1 MKKVK
6 KKAKNKSIDTL
17 KELYN
22 ILGFDYFHICISYN
36 GDDMQW
42 DIFYKN
48 LDDKEYFSKEN
59 PVLLTSKENGIADVY
74 ALKDRF
80 KRAKEDVKRKNALSI
95 IKESFT
101 LYQKLYET
109 KKQGIDGMLN
119 LYMLYTAIGLIMGLF
134 LENILYSF
142 INLWACIAGGIYLIY
157 KQKRFNKFLDQKKE
171 EIVEIV
177 LRNIIKKQG
186 LNFVERIKENENNRN

>member
-1 MKKVK
+1 
-6 KKAKNKSIDTL
+6 
-17 KELYN
+17 
-22 ILGFDYFHICISYN
+22 
-36 GDDMQW
+36 
-42 DIFYKN
+42 
-48 LDDKEYFSKEN
+48 
-59 PVLLTSKENGIADVY
+59 
-74 ALKDRF
+74 
-80 KRAKEDVKRKNALSI
+80 
-95 IKESFT
+95 
-101 LYQKLYET
+101 
-109 KKQGIDGMLN
+109 
-119 LYMLYTAIGLIMGLF
+119 MGLF

>member
-6 KKAKNKSIDTL
+6 KKTKNKSIDTL
-17 KELYN
+17 KELYS

-59 PVLLTSKENGIADVY
+59 PLLLTSKENGITDVY

-80 KRAKEDVKRKNALSI
+80 EKAKEDVKRKNTIFI
-95 IKESFT
+95 IKESFA

-134 LENILYSF
+134 LENVLYGF

-186 LNFVERIKENENNRN
+186 LDFVERIKENENNRN

>member
-59 PVLLTSKENGIADVY
+59 PLLLTSKENGIADVY
-74 ALKDRF
+74 TLKDRF
-80 KRAKEDVKRKNALSI
+80 EKAKEDVKRKNAISI

>member
-59 PVLLTSKENGIADVY
+59 PVLLTSKENGIEDVY

-186 LNFVERIKENENNRN
+186 LDFVERIKENENNRN